1 MRNESHLSRYAS
13 VAYMTHYI
21 QPWFRRAATL
31 LQRETQNDEKF
42 DNAYTFLKLEEPS
55 ATNIRKLESFSC
67 RWRL

>member
-31 LQRETQNDEKF
+31 LQRETQNDEQF
-42 DNAYTFLKLEEPS
+42 DNAYTSLKLVEPT
-55 ATNIRKLESFSC
+55 AINIRKLESFAC
-67 RWRL
+67 MWRI